1 MNSLEGM
8 VFCSYFSGK
17 HHQFTFL
24 SSWWYWIVSQC
35 VTPILEWL
43 TVKLSVPK
51 NPKKSSISL
60 CLMKSVTFQN
70 TDSAERDKWMGWDGD
85 LARRF
90 FGNLS
95 NVWAISGKPG
105 LCSELCNQQ
114 CIKMSL
120 TSLLAARFARL
131 GFIPVPTCQMIDSG
145 GWCLHGHSPVRS
157 SYHTVPNAYTS
168 LDLNIKDFAFIKDNT
183 GLNININGNST
194 III

>member
-1 MNSLEGM
+1 
-8 VFCSYFSGK
+8 
-17 HHQFTFL
+17 
-24 SSWWYWIVSQC
+24 
-35 VTPILEWL
+35 
-43 TVKLSVPK
+43 
-51 NPKKSSISL
+51 
-60 CLMKSVTFQN
+60 MKSVTFQN

-95 NVWAISGKPG
+95 SVWAISGKPG

-168 LDLNIKDFAFIKDNT
+168 LDLNIKVLWLSKITLVYHRHQWQKHNYHLVLLQ
-183 GLNININGNST
+183 LNIKIMTQVYALWVVFLDLYLLASKRAKDDFQKNLSST
-194 III
+194 QFLLQLHKMIMYSFF